1 MEAISLK
8 NEKGLAVEGPLLM
21 QPIVFDDER
30 GCFFESWNAR
40 VFDELIG
47 TKISFSQD
55 NVSQSSRGVLR
66 GLHYQIDPEPQ
77 GKLIRCSMGNIF
89 DVAVD
94 LRKHSKTFGEWVGTE
109 LSATNKRQLWIPTGF
124 AHGFLTLSEQAE
136 VSYKATGYWNKN
148 CEHSIRWDDKTLN
161 INWPIKQLK
170 KSPILSEKDKIAPIL
185 NDAISN
191 GNIFK

>member
-1 MEAISLK
+1 MPLI
-8 NEKGLAVEGPLLM
+8 NEL
-21 QPIVFDDER
+21 
-30 GCFFESWNAR
+30 
-40 VFDELIG
+40 
-47 TKISFSQD
+47 
-55 NVSQSSRGVLR
+55 
-66 GLHYQIDPEPQ
+66 
-77 GKLIRCSMGNIF
+77 
-89 DVAVD
+89 
-94 LRKHSKTFGEWVGTE
+94 
-109 LSATNKRQLWIPTGF
+109 LWIPIGF

>member
-47 TKISFSQD
+47 TEISFSQD

-66 GLHYQIDPEPQ
+66 GLHYQKPPSAELKIITCLRGE
-77 GKLIRCSMGNIF
+77 IF

-94 LRKHSKTFGEWVGTE
+94 LRKNSPTFLHWHGEFLTE
-109 LSATNKRQLWIPTGF
+109 KNKASLIIPEGF
-124 AHGFLTLSEQAE
+124 AHGFQTLTDTCVLIYFHTKAYDKAAEAGINALEPRLKIKWPMAITDRSERDA
-136 VSYKATGYWNKN
+136 
-148 CEHSIRWDDKTLN
+148 
-161 INWPIKQLK
+161 KQPFLGEQFAG
-170 KSPILSEKDKIAPIL
+170 LVL
-185 NDAISN
+185 
-191 GNIFK
+191 